1 MSESAA
7 QKAKKAPP
15 ERGSQT
21 NSHAPIAVG
30 CFTCYLLCITKK
42 QRGVIRKDRSDV
54 ALYCGRK
61 GFPPDIFP
69 ARHEKGA
76 CVAQGKWERY
86 IIDLHRAESI
96 AGGNGN
102 PAQYNTEDNKNICEA
117 IILT

>member
-1 MSESAA
+1 MHGGYFYI
-7 QKAKKAPP
+7 QK
-15 ERGSQT
+15 Q
-21 NSHAPIAVG
+21 H
-30 CFTCYLLCITKK
+30 
-42 QRGVIRKDRSDV
+42 GVIRKDRSDV

-76 CVAQGKWERY
+76 CVAQEKWERY
-86 IIDLHRAESI
+86 IIDLHRAEFI

-117 IILT
+117 VILTRKQVGFFVLHIYSVMKTAKRCTFRKIF